1 MAAIGDLNTVSGDA
15 EAIWTFASRDRLQL
29 LDIFEAPVWVF
40 DIERHCIWWGN
51 KGAIRFWRAASYDD
65 LMNRDYSSDSSTVR
79 KRLRQIFDNA
89 PLGQPTLDSWT
100 LYPGG
105 TPVPVNMRYTP
116 VRIGA
121 DQRDALLMEAA
132 VSDNA
137 AINATD
143 QRVVEA
149 TRYTS
154 IMISY
159 FTLDG
164 DLLSMNP
171 SAREAFSGD
180 GSTAIGDNVPN
191 AAAGTFA
198 ARFADPEDGRALLAE
213 IADGKEPAGEF
224 QVSTAAGHR
233 WHRLDIKRGRDP
245 VSALPVIVVV
255 EEDVSTTK
263 QALLDLEHLNRT
275 LEDKV
280 AERTTALE
288 QARQQAVDANR
299 AKSDF
304 LARMSHDLRTPLN
317 AILGFSDILST
328 DSTQMLAA
336 ERFQE
341 YGKHIHGAADSLLS
355 LVNDLLDLSRIE
367 SGQFPII
374 PETIALRPLVEN
386 TIEIFR
392 DSFDARDI
400 TLELEPGP
408 DIAIVSDRRAVSQIL
423 TNLLSNGLKYTDP
436 TGQVSVAIATASA
449 DMPALITV
457 ADTGRGIPPDE
468 LSFVFEPYFRGSAD
482 VAREINGTGL
492 GLPICKRLADLI
504 SADIGIES
512 RVSAGT
518 TVSLSLPAEIEA
530 PATSP

>member
-1 MAAIGDLNTVSGDA
+1 M
-15 EAIWTFASRDRLQL
+15 
-29 LDIFEAPVWVF
+29 
-40 DIERHCIWWGN
+40 WWGN
-51 KGAIRFWRAASYDD
+51 KGAIRFWRAASFED

-105 TPVPVNMRYTP
+105 TPVAVNMRYTP
-116 VRIGA
+116 VRIGS
-121 DQRDALLMEAA
+121 DHRDALLMEAA

-137 AINATD
+137 GINATD

-180 GSTAIGDNVPN
+180 ASATFTPGAETS
-191 AAAGTFA
+191 TFA
-198 ARFADPEDGRALLAE
+198 ARFADPEDGRNLLAE
-213 IADGKEPAGEF
+213 IADSKEPAGEF
-224 QVSTAAGHR
+224 QVSTAAGNR

-328 DSTQMLAA
+328 ESTQKLAA
-336 ERFQE
+336 ERFKE

-367 SGQFPII
+367 AGQFPII
-374 PETIALRPLVEN
+374 PETIALRPLVED

-392 DSFDARDI
+392 DSFDARNI
-400 TLELEPGP
+400 SLELAPGP
-408 DIAIVSDRRAVSQIL
+408 DITIVSDRRAVSQIL

-436 TGQVSVAIATASA
+436 TGQVSIAVAAASS

-492 GLPICKRLADLI
+492 GLPICKRLAELI
-504 SADIGIES
+504 SAEIGIES

-518 TVSLSLPAEIEA
+518 TVSLSLPAGIDA
-530 PATSP
+530 PAKFP

>member
-1 MAAIGDLNTVSGDA
+1 MITSLNAISSDA
-15 EAIWTFASRDRLQL
+15 GSNWTFTSRDGLRL

-40 DIERHCIWWGN
+40 DIDQHCMWWGN
-51 KGAIRFWRAASYDD
+51 QGAIRFWRAASFED
-65 LMNRDYSSDSSTVR
+65 LLARDYSTDSSTVR

-116 VRIGA
+116 VRIG
-121 DQRDALLMEAA
+121 DDHRDALLMEAA

-137 AINATD
+137 DINATD

-171 SAREAFSGD
+171 AATEAFSVVSPSGGD
-180 GSTAIGDNVPN
+180 AK
-191 AAAGTFA
+191 AANDRADIFA
-198 ARFADPEDGRALLAE
+198 TRFADSADGRSLLTE
-213 IADGKEPAGEF
+213 IAGGSEPAGEF
-224 QVSTAAGHR
+224 LMNTSAGNR
-233 WHRLDIKRGRDP
+233 WHRMDIKRGRDP
-245 VSALPVIVVV
+245 VSGLPVIVVV

-280 AERTTALE
+280 AERTIALE

-328 DSTQMLAA
+328 ETTQSLAA

-341 YGKHIHGAADSLLS
+341 YGQHIHGAADSLLS

-367 SGQFPII
+367 AGQFPIH
-374 PETIALRPLVEN
+374 PETIALRPLLDDI
-386 TIEIFR
+386 IEIFR
-392 DSFDARDI
+392 ASFDARNI
-400 TLELEPGP
+400 TLALSDGP
-408 DIAIVSDRRAVSQIL
+408 AMTIVSDRRAVSQIL
-423 TNLLSNGLKYTDP
+423 TNLLSNSLKYTEPAGRVSLSISVP
-436 TGQVSVAIATASA
+436 TSTTPARVSVS
-449 DMPALITV
+449 
-457 ADTGRGIPPDE
+457 DTGRGIPPDE
-468 LSFVFEPYFRGSAD
+468 LTYVFEPYFRGSAD

-492 GLPICKRLADLI
+492 GLPICKRLAELI
-504 SADIGIES
+504 SADLEIES
-512 RVSAGT
+512 QVSVGT
-518 TVSLSLPAEIEA
+518 TVSLSLPPGPISAI
-530 PATSP
+530 